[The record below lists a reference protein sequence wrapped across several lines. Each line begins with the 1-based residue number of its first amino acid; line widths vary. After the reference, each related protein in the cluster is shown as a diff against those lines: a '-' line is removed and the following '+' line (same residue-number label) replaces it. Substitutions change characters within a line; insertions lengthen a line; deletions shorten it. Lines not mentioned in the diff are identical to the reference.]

1 VFYARDVPEGEGQR
15 HKKPEFGQ
23 PIKHST
29 TSAGFFTDGSDLPLF
44 SGTPIPVVD
53 TPFQPA
59 AQEYI
64 QTTIPDIP
72 PIDYDKVRE
81 KDRELR
87 NRRRRKRTVTPADN
101 EIFP

>member
-1 VFYARDVPEGEGQR
+1 VFYARAVTEGEGQL

-23 PIKHST
+23 PLTTST
-29 TSAGFFTDGSDLPLF
+29 KSAGFFTDGSDLPLF
-44 SGTPIPVVD
+44 SGTPIPVKD

-64 QTTIPDIP
+64 QTTIPDMP
-72 PIDYDKVRE
+72 PIDYDNVRE
-81 KDRELR
+81 NDRALR
-87 NRRRRKRTVTPADN
+87 HRRRRTSTVRPADN